1 MSIGT
6 ARRYYVEALK
16 QGQREYK
23 DAMSRG
29 TAPNIQALEQISD
42 NVHCLTRV
50 SLGQMEIP
58 IYLIVGSTQTQRC
71 ASFSPSFF
79 PLLESDSE
87 FADKWIQL
95 CNAQLEDGIRDP
107 IKCYEYLGRFYVTE
121 GNKRVSVLRS
131 LGAVE
136 ITAEVIRLLPAEIDD
151 YTRQLYEEFLE
162 FYRHSR
168 LYGVRFREPG
178 GYARLQAALGL
189 APDQDWP
196 EELRRQFQYSLMR
209 FRERYYRMGGSVLG
223 LTTGDVLLHYLQFY
237 PPEEFL
243 NQRDFRQNLQAIWK
257 ELCAIAEGQEIS
269 MSLEPAQEASRRS
282 FSRAKVL
289 RIAFLFQGTPETSP
303 WTAAHDQGRRYLE
316 EKLPDRVSVRCYY
329 ETSAD
334 NVDENIE
341 QAVGEGADLIFT
353 TTVNMLDA
361 TLRAAVRYPK
371 VKLMNCS
378 IDQPYIN
385 VRTYYSR
392 VYEGKFITGAIAG
405 AMSKDGRIG
414 YIGSYP
420 ILGVPASI
428 NAFALG
434 ASLTNPEA
442 RLQLKWHCLPGDPIE
457 EFRAEGIS
465 LVSDRDSNGVIQ
477 SSQALGLFRFG
488 SNGEPV
494 PLASPRWNW
503 GEFYVHMVQEY
514 LWDRRRATSEEENA
528 RAVNYWW
535 GMRSGVVDLV
545 LSPALPE
552 GVRILAETL
561 KGSIQSG
568 TLQPFHRRITAQDGT
583 LINDGS
589 RNLSM
594 DEILR
599 IDWLSDLVEGSIPAY
614 EELLPMARET
624 VERLGITRSL
634 GSVRL
639 PEK

>member
-1 MSIGT
+1 
-6 ARRYYVEALK
+6 
-16 QGQREYK
+16 
-23 DAMSRG
+23 
-29 TAPNIQALEQISD
+29 
-42 NVHCLTRV
+42 
-50 SLGQMEIP
+50 MELP
-58 IYLIVGSTQTQRC
+58 LYLIVGSTQTQRC
-71 ASFSPSFF
+71 ASFSPSFL
-79 PLLESDSE
+79 PLLDSDTE

-95 CNAQLEDGIRDP
+95 CNAQLEEGIRDP

-121 GNKRVSVLRS
+121 GNKRVSVLRA

-136 ITAEVIRLLPAEIDD
+136 ITAEVIRLLPQEEDAQAG
-151 YTRQLYEEFLE
+151 QLYKEFTE
-162 FYRHSR
+162 FYGRSR
-168 LYGVRFREPG
+168 LYGLRFSEPG

-189 APDQDWP
+189 KPDQVWP
-196 EELRRQFQYSLMR
+196 EELRRQFQYSFMR
-209 FRERYYRMGGSVLG
+209 FRERYHRMGGGVLG
-223 LTTGDVLLHYLQFY
+223 LTTGDALLHYLQFY
-237 PPEEFL
+237 SPEDFL
-243 NQRDFRQNLQAIWK
+243 NQRDFRQSLQAIWK
-257 ELCAIAEGQEIS
+257 ELCATAEGSEIA
-269 MSLEPAQEASRRS
+269 MSLEPAQEASRKS
-282 FSRAKVL
+282 FSRKVL
-289 RIAFLFQGTPETSP
+289 HLAFLFQGTPETSP
-303 WTAAHDQGRRYLE
+303 WTAAHDRGRQYLE
-316 EKLPDRVSVRCYY
+316 ETLPDRVSVRCYY
-329 ETSAD
+329 DTSAD
-334 NVDENIE
+334 NADDTIGK
-341 QAVGEGADLIFT
+341 AVEEGADLIFT

-361 TLRAAVRYPK
+361 ALRAAVRYPK
-371 VKLMNCS
+371 VTLMNCS

-405 AMSKDGRIG
+405 AMSKDGKIG

-442 RLQLKWHCLPGDPIE
+442 RIQLKWHCLPGDPIE
-457 EFRAEGIS
+457 EFRSEGIS

-477 SSQALGLFRFG
+477 SNQALGLFRFG
-488 SNGEPV
+488 PDGTPV

-503 GEFYVHMVQEY
+503 GKFYVHMVQEY
-514 LWDRRRATSEEENA
+514 LWDRKRAISEEETE

-552 GVRILAETL
+552 GVKILAETL

-568 TLQPFHRRITAQDGT
+568 TLQPFHRRITTQDGT

-589 RNLSM
+589 RNLTM

-599 IDWLSDLVEGSIPAY
+599 IDWLSDQVEGSIPAY

-624 VERLGITRSL
+624 VEHLGITRSL